1 MLSWEDFLCQIG
13 LSPEAR
19 GAVLSWKG
27 EAAFGPDPL
36 SSLVFCCRSAYGEAL
51 PRYEERG
58 IDLAVFI
65 DTFRDIGRWADDYRL
80 KNGGVGLGEIRWL
93 GNHLRL
99 ELFAL
104 GALQYQTTGE
114 EGRLNLHIPKG
125 ADISPASVDASLRE
139 ALSFFQADHLTLVCS
154 SWLLSRE
161 LSALLDDGSRI
172 KAFAAR
178 FTHISDDYGRRQ
190 AEERIFGHLEDD
202 PMRYSVTSSLSARA
216 RDFLAQGGRLPVTT
230 GSLEVSALALTTDK
244 PKC

>member
-27 EAAFGPDPL
+27 EAAFRPDPL

-139 ALSFFQADHLTLVCS
+139 ALSFFHADHLTLVCS

-172 KAFAAR
+172 KDFAAR

-216 RDFLAQGGRLPVTT
+216 RDFLTQGGRLPVTT